1 MRALRRYLAPGM
13 WIKGDSTALVNSGEA
28 VRILLLSFLSPG
40 HLLSSSTGC
49 TLQLLCLSDLFTGN
63 VSNTSPIPFA
73 ARSHWFRISMY
84 VPLYVVDQ
92 YMYCSTYFLALYA
105 VGSRTYM
112 QGAATE
118 C

>member
-1 MRALRRYLAPGM
+1 M

-40 HLLSSSTGC
+40 HLLSSSTVHSAVA
-49 TLQLLCLSDLFTGN
+49 LSFLTFSQAFFPTR
-63 VSNTSPIPFA
+63 V
-73 ARSHWFRISMY
+73 RSHSLLDHTGFHISMY
-84 VPLYVVDQ
+84 VPLDVVDQ